1 MIKCPLCGAEYHE
14 GKCPVCGYEEKKTWV
29 CPLCGAEVRN
39 EEHVCPVCGKE
50 KE

>member
-14 GKCPVCGYEEKKTWV
+14 GKCPVCGYEEKKSWV

>member
-1 MIKCPLCGAEYHE
+1 MIKCPLCGAEYHD
-14 GKCPVCGYEEKKTWV
+14 GKCPVCGWEEKKTWV

-39 EEHVCPVCGKE
+39 EEHTCPVCGKE